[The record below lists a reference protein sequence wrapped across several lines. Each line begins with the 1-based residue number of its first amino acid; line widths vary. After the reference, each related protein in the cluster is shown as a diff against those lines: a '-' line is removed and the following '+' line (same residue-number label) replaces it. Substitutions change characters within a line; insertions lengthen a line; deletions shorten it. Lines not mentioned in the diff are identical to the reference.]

1 MNDQSLVKFDALLRN
16 ATSVETCVR
25 PFLEALSPLGID
37 TLAAGE
43 IDLTDMSIVVFFAM
57 AWPQD
62 WQKFYQSQRLHEH
75 DPVVEAL
82 GFYNAP
88 FTWSDMRSDKRL
100 LGLTREI
107 LDRTVQ
113 HGWTDGIVVPLPRG
127 GPRYGLV
134 SLVARR
140 GVFDEETKAFLSL
153 VSIAFHQRIRTLA
166 PSTGFPAPPAGLTIR
181 ERECLQL
188 IANGFSDREI
198 AARLGI
204 RETTAR
210 GYFEGARAK
219 LKARSRPGT
228 IAKAMSWG
236 IIAS

>member
-1 MNDQSLVKFDALLRN
+1 MTQSLAKFDALLRK
-16 ATSVETCVR
+16 ATSVETCVAT
-25 PFLEALSPLGID
+25 FLEALGPLGID

-43 IDLTDMSIVVFFAM
+43 IDLTDTSIAVFFAI
-57 AWPQD
+57 AWPLD
-62 WQKFYQSQRLHEH
+62 WQKFYQSERMHEH

-82 GFYNAP
+82 GFYHAP

-100 LGLTREI
+100 LGLTRES

-113 HGWTDGIVVPLPRG
+113 HGWTDGIVIPLPRG
-127 GPRYGLV
+127 GPRFGLV
-134 SLVARR
+134 SLVARH

-153 VSIAFHQRIRTLA
+153 VSIAFHQRVRTLA
-166 PSTGFPAPPAGLTIR
+166 PSTGFPTPPAGTTVR

-188 IANGFSDREI
+188 IANGLSDREI

-210 GYFEGARAK
+210 SYFEAARAK
-219 LKARSRPGT
+219 LKARSRPET

-236 IIAS
+236 IIAG